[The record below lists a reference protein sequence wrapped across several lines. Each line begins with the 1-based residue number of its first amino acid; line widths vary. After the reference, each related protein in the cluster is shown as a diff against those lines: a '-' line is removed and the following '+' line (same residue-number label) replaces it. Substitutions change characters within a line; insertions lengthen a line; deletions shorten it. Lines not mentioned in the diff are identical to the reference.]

1 MKKFKQ
7 IINELNL
14 NLQREI
20 GKLIVINILFIFG
33 ILISILFL
41 KSYLFGIIFV
51 FLLLVTNFIFF
62 KRYDFLKTKN
72 NLASKLEVM
81 NLLNLF
87 KVSLNNSENVY
98 KSLENLK
105 EYASFE
111 TKEQLINL
119 FDNIKNDRT
128 IEPFLNISHR
138 YNDQMIDEAFISIYW
153 FLEEGINEASLIK
166 FNQLMDRLSDSTYK
180 KYTKINNRKIDFINA
195 LSLVGIGILFVILIY
210 SIIFLIGDINNA
222 F

>member
-33 ILISILFL
+33 VLISILFL

-51 FLLLVTNFIFF
+51 FLLLVSNFIFF

-72 NLASKLEVM
+72 NLASKLEVI

-111 TKEQLINL
+111 TKEQLITL

>member
-20 GKLIVINILFIFG
+20 GKLIIINILFIFG
-33 ILISILFL
+33 VLISILFL

-51 FLLLVTNFIFF
+51 FLLLISNFIFF

-72 NLASKLEVM
+72 NLASKLEVI

-87 KVSLNNSENVY
+87 KVSLNNSEKVY

-111 TKEQLINL
+111 TKEQLITL

>member
-1 MKKFKQ
+1 M
-7 IINELNL
+7 
-14 NLQREI
+14 
-20 GKLIVINILFIFG
+20 
-33 ILISILFL
+33 
-41 KSYLFGIIFV
+41 
-51 FLLLVTNFIFF
+51 T
-62 KRYDFLKTKN
+62 TKN
-72 NLASKLEVM
+72 NLASKLEVI

-111 TKEQLINL
+111 TKEQLITL

-195 LSLVGIGILFVILIY
+195 LSLVCIGILFVILIY

>member
-33 ILISILFL
+33 ILTSILFL

-51 FLLLVTNFIFF
+51 FLLLVSNFIFF

>member
-33 ILISILFL
+33 VLISILFL

-51 FLLLVTNFIFF
+51 FLLLVSNFIFF
-62 KRYDFLKTKN
+62 KRYDFMKTKN
-72 NLASKLEVM
+72 NLASKLEVI

-111 TKEQLINL
+111 TKEQLITL

-128 IEPFLNISHR
+128 IEPFLNISHK

>member
-20 GKLIVINILFIFG
+20 GKLIAINILFIFG
-33 ILISILFL
+33 VLISILFL

-51 FLLLVTNFIFF
+51 FLLLVSNFIFF

-72 NLASKLEVM
+72 NLASKLEVI

-111 TKEQLINL
+111 TKEQLITL

-138 YNDQMIDEAFISIYW
+138 YNNQMIDEVFISIYW
-153 FLEEGINEASLIK
+153 FLEEGINEAILIK

>member
-33 ILISILFL
+33 VLISILFL

-51 FLLLVTNFIFF
+51 LLLLASNFIFF

-72 NLASKLEVM
+72 NLASKLEVI

-87 KVSLNNSENVY
+87 KVSLNNSENIY

-105 EYASFE
+105 EYASFK
-111 TKEQLINL
+111 TKEQLITL

-153 FLEEGINEASLIK
+153 FLEEGINEASLIR

>member
-20 GKLIVINILFIFG
+20 GKLIAINILFIFG
-33 ILISILFL
+33 VLISILFL

-51 FLLLVTNFIFF
+51 FLLLVSNFIFF

-72 NLASKLEVM
+72 NLASKLEVT

-111 TKEQLINL
+111 TKEQLITL

-180 KYTKINNRKIDFINA
+180 KYTKISNRKIDFINA